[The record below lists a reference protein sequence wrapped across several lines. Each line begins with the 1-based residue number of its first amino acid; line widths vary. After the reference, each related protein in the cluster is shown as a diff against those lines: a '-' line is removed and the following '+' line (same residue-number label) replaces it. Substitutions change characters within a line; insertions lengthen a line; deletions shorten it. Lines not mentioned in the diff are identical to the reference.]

1 MVGARSSTASSG
13 GWSSGNS
20 GEVAPVGI
28 GRGGVCELRDVKA
41 ELIVGSAWA
50 EEGCRGWSTV
60 SFELVGA
67 QAVGGGV
74 PEVLGRERAR
84 QGGESDAG
92 LLQVLG
98 CTRVGEP
105 RLCAALATAV
115 ARWRPQSSLGVAWRG
130 EEGYS
135 AWRSGSRGYGDAT

>member
-1 MVGARSSTASSG
+1 MERRGSFTRSGRTSRWAWETEGMVGARSSTASSG
-13 GWSSGNS
+13 GWSSGNG

-28 GRGGVCELRDVKA
+28 GRGGGVCELREVKA

-74 PEVLGRERAR
+74 PEVLGSE
-84 QGGESDAG
+84 
-92 LLQVLG
+92 
-98 CTRVGEP
+98 
-105 RLCAALATAV
+105 
-115 ARWRPQSSLGVAWRG
+115 
-130 EEGYS
+130 
-135 AWRSGSRGYGDAT
+135 

>member
-28 GRGGVCELRDVKA
+28 RRGGGVCKLCEVEA

-67 QAVGGGV
+67 KVVGGGV
-74 PEVLGRERAR
+74 RGFLGRERAK
-84 QGGESDAG
+84 E
-92 LLQVLG
+92 
-98 CTRVGEP
+98 
-105 RLCAALATAV
+105 
-115 ARWRPQSSLGVAWRG
+115 
-130 EEGYS
+130 
-135 AWRSGSRGYGDAT
+135 